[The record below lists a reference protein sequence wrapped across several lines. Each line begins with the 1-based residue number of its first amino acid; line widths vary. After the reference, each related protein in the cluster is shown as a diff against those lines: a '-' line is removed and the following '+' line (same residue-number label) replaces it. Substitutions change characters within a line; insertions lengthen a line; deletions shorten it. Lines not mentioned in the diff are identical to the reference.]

1 MRKLLVMLFILCI
14 LICILAAVADT
25 AFASAPSGEFAPLER
40 SGATATPPPVKQ
52 TPTQCIMVDA
62 SPCHATSIPVPYTF
76 HPGEIIKIK
85 GQKWAAKATIVLYIV
100 DATGATTNS
109 GQAQPGNSAL
119 CPEATALAASSI
131 ARSPQ
136 QTTDARGAFSVQMR
150 LPTTLKINTTYNM
163 CISVSAA
170 GHASS
175 RLLLQLYI
183 QNSSQ
188 QQTGG
193 VVPRNTLT
201 FTTTSVAPAS
211 YALSFIALALALI
224 ALLLFFLSPRQA
236 TLPLPRPDEKGNIL

>member
-1 MRKLLVMLFILCI
+1 MRKLPVMFFILCI

-40 SGATATPPPVKQ
+40 SGATATPPPAKQ

-62 SPCHATSIPVPYTF
+62 SPCHATGIPVLYAF
-76 HPGEIIKIK
+76 HPGETIKIK
-85 GQKWAAKATIVLYIV
+85 GQKWATKATIVLYLV
-100 DATGATTNS
+100 DVAGATANS

-119 CPEATALAASSI
+119 CPAAAALVASSI
-131 ARSPQ
+131 TRSPQ
-136 QTTDARGAFSVQMR
+136 QTTDARGAFSVQLK

-163 CISVSAA
+163 CISVNTS
-170 GHASS
+170 GHANS
-175 RLLLQLYI
+175 RLLLQLYV

-193 VVPRNTLT
+193 VVPHNNLT
-201 FTTTSVAPAS
+201 FTTTSVAPSS
-211 YALSFIALALALI
+211 YALTFIALALAVI

-236 TLPLPRPDEKGNIL
+236 ALPRPDEKGDVL